1 MRKQINIKLP
11 ENLLS
16 ALKGYCSNS
25 GINYTACIEQA
36 IQEKLARE
44 GVLVPALDSGW
55 RWDGDVEDMPFKLP
69 KNDLT

>member
-16 ALKGYCSNS
+16 ALKGHCKATEVS
-25 GINYTACIEQA
+25 YTTFIEQA
-36 IQEKLARE
+36 IREKLAKE

-55 RWDGDVEDMPFKLP
+55 RWDGDVEDMPFEI
-69 KNDLT
+69 N